1 MSESSDPT
9 PTGDARSSR
18 EVSGSDTSTV
28 RRSQRWGPTLLAGW
42 LVVMWTA
49 LWGAPT
55 VANLLGGVVV
65 AAGVLWVFPGERGV
79 DSRVALRPLHA
90 TVFAVWF
97 LGQLVASSLRVAWL
111 IVKPS
116 GPDEMEPGIVAT
128 PIRGISDQITSMV
141 ANAITLTPG
150 TLTVEVSREPSVI
163 YVHCIESQA
172 PDDIREQVLDLEH
185 RMVEAFG
192 SAGARSAWAHGSI
205 PPLGEVRR

>member
-1 MSESSDPT
+1 M
-9 PTGDARSSR
+9 GRSGGKR
-18 EVSGSDTSTV
+18 PGRGGSM
-28 RRSQRWGPTLLAGW
+28 LLFAW

-49 LWGAPT
+49 LWGVPT
-55 VANLLGGVVV
+55 LANLLGGVVV
-65 AAGVLWVFPGERGV
+65 ASLVLWVFPGDGDADAMV
-79 DSRVALRPLHA
+79 TFRPVHA
-90 TVFAVWF
+90 VVFLVWF
-97 LGQLVASSLRVAWL
+97 LGQLVSSSLRVAWL

-172 PDDIREQVLDLEH
+172 PDEIREQVLDLEH

-192 SAGARSAWAHGSI
+192 SAAARSAWAHGSI